1 MLLNQ
6 RTDSERLT
14 QDAQVFFPQAQRF
27 RRALHELAE
36 LSWQETA
43 TCAYLLNELERIQ
56 ASSLHPFTITNLKG
70 GIAVDLDVEFANK
83 RLLLRADIDGLPI
96 QEKTGLP
103 FASKQPH
110 TMHAC
115 GHDFHAAMLLSALEI
130 ISLNPIPPLHHLRL
144 VFQRAEEVGSSHSGG
159 KVLVDEHILVGV
171 DEAIALHIS
180 GLKEKGTFFSRPGAL
195 LANTSFIEISLSAS
209 GGHVMHPHQGSN
221 CIDILTDLLVSLRGI
236 ASTILPP
243 QELVALVVSQ
253 VHAGIAN
260 NIRPS
265 EGKITIALRNF
276 LSEANYHQL
285 IDGIRTK
292 VETIIQGFPSAFL
305 TCFHVDKGYPA
316 LLNDPKSV
324 AAVGQLLSKVFPVK
338 EIEPS
343 FAGEDFSYY
352 LQKTKGCYWI
362 LGAKNG
368 EGHDHHTATF
378 NPCESILSDGINF
391 WLHLCYLYQV
401 EF

>member
-36 LSWQETA
+36 LSWQETL
-43 TCAYLLNELERIQ
+43 TCAYLLKELERIQ
-56 ASSLHPFTITNLKG
+56 ASSLHPFKITNFVG
-70 GIAVDLDVEFANK
+70 GIAVDLDVKSAKK

-103 FASKQPH
+103 FSSKQPH

-144 VFQRAEEVGSSHSGG
+144 VFQRAEEIGTGNSGG
-159 KVLVDEHILVGV
+159 KVLVDENILADV

-195 LANTSFIEISLSAS
+195 LANTSCIDIKLSAS

-221 CIDILTDLLVSLRGI
+221 CIDIITDLLVSLRGI
-236 ASTILPP
+236 ASTIIPP
-243 QELVALVVSQ
+243 QEPVALVVSQ

-260 NIRPS
+260 NIRPF
-265 EGKITIALRNF
+265 EGEIRIALRNF
-276 LSEANYHQL
+276 LAEQSYQQL
-285 IDGIRTK
+285 INGIRTK
-292 VETIIQGFPSAFL
+292 VEAIVQGFPSAFL
-305 TCFHVDKGYPA
+305 TCFRVEKGYPA
-316 LLNDPKSV
+316 LLNDPQSV
-324 AAVGQLLSKVFPVK
+324 AAVGQLLSHVFPVK

-343 FAGEDFSYY
+343 FAGEDFSYF

-368 EGHDHHTATF
+368 EGHDHHTADF

-391 WLHLCYLYQV
+391 WLHLCYLY
-401 EF
+401 EGGF